1 MSAHQ
6 HLLQVSLAE
15 LHPTQ
20 ITVGSAEVL
29 IKRNQWAQLKRKAR
43 ESTLATHWFP
53 GVKGPGGRFFIVDHH
68 HLGVAL
74 HEEKIESVWVM
85 QLDDLSAVE
94 GENFWRLMEFHRW
107 AHPYDENGKRRG
119 YDAIPSKIAKLRN
132 DPYRSLAGFV
142 RNAGGYAKDAA
153 PFAEFLWADFFRPK
167 FSVKNL
173 QVSADGALAADA
185 IREAVALAR
194 SPEARCLPGWT
205 GVTDPA
211 AAPAKQSA
219 AG

>member
-6 HLLQVSLAE
+6 HLIQVPLAD

-29 IKRNQWAQLKRKAR
+29 LKRDQWAQLKRK
-43 ESTLATHWFP
+43 EKDSTLASHWFP
-53 GVKGPGGRFFIVDHH
+53 AVKGPAERYFIVDHH

-74 HEEKIESVWVM
+74 NEEKVASVWVM

-107 AHPYDENGKRRG
+107 AHPYDETGKRRG
-119 YDAIPSKIAKLRN
+119 YDAIPSKVAKLRN
-132 DPYRSLAGFV
+132 DPFRSLAGFV

-167 FSVKNL
+167 FSAKKL
-173 QVSADGALAADA
+173 QVSDGGALAPDA
-185 IREAVALAR
+185 VREAVALAR

-205 GVTDPA
+205 GAIQPATAPA
-211 AAPAKQSA
+211 AKNT
-219 AG
+219 